1 MICFECVCAIFIAGA
16 TVFLMVWYNPHEQVQ
31 RMITEMKKGA
41 VIIQEQ
47 VYLKRYGAVQPRMQ
61 GAHYK
66 ISHSWVVPNAGE
78 GSNL

>member
-1 MICFECVCAIFIAGA
+1 
-16 TVFLMVWYNPHEQVQ
+16 
-31 RMITEMKKGA
+31 MITEVNKGA

-47 VYLKRYGAVQPRMQ
+47 AYLKKGGAVQPRMQ
-61 GAHYK
+61 GTHCK

>member
-1 MICFECVCAIFIAGA
+1 
-16 TVFLMVWYNPHEQVQ
+16 
-31 RMITEMKKGA
+31 MITEMKKGA

>member
-1 MICFECVCAIFIAGA
+1 
-16 TVFLMVWYNPHEQVQ
+16 
-31 RMITEMKKGA
+31 MITEMNKGA

-47 VYLKRYGAVQPRMQ
+47 AYLKRYGAVQPCMQ